1 MLNQLLEEMDGL
13 QSTAGVFVLGATN
26 RREMLD
32 EALLRGGR
40 LGRQI
45 EIPLP
50 DRDGRE
56 AMLRLFTRRMSLAAD
71 VSLAAFAAATDGRS
85 GADLQGLCQ
94 QAAIEAM
101 MRGAGASGAAPLVTK
116 ADFDAAITKLPKG
129 DA

>member
-1 MLNQLLEEMDGL
+1 M
-13 QSTAGVFVLGATN
+13 LGATN

-50 DRDGRE
+50 DRAGRE
-56 AMLRLFTRRMSLAAD
+56 QLLRLFTRRMTLDRSVDLAAI
-71 VSLAAFAAATDGRS
+71 AGETDRRS
-85 GADLQGLCQ
+85 GADLEALCQ

-101 MRGAGASGAAPLVTK
+101 MRAGDGPGATGTVTR
-116 ADFDAAITKLPKG
+116 ADFDQAIRKLPAG
-129 DA
+129 GS